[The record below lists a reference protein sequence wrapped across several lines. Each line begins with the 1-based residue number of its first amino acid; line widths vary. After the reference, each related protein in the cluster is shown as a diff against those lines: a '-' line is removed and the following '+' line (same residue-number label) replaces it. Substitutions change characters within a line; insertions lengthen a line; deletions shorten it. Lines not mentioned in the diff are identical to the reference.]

1 MMFTIAPEEL
11 MRMLVAAGIGP
22 VEESRCQSI
31 VYLQASRGRVA
42 VGCNDTWAEADSVTW
57 NDGQCRLVGANLFE
71 AVSRFRMEPV
81 ITVDVGHGRLRI
93 RHSVVPVLGSCPW
106 TAVSETEQS
115 DFATD

>member
-11 MRMLVAAGIGP
+11 IRMLQAAGIGP
-22 VEESRCQSI
+22 ADEPCRSV
-31 VYLQASRGRVA
+31 VYLQASRGRVS

-57 NDGQCRLVGANLFE
+57 NDGQCRMWASKLF
-71 AVSRFRMEPV
+71 AVVSRFRLEPA
-81 ITVDVGHGRLRI
+81 ITVDVTFGRLRI
-93 RHSVVPVLGSCPW
+93 RHSVVPILGFCAW